1 MRPLVRAA
9 LVVAA
14 GVVLVRA
21 AGWVARPASE
31 GEGPAPASAT
41 GAASGEAPCPPRTL
55 PDQGACVP
63 VPVLEPATA
72 EGAPPTPPEL
82 DRDHVPRLPGRPA
95 EPARYRWPL
104 PLPPAGLVEVPVP
117 LDPPSPVAVALP
129 AEADG
134 EVRAVRLE
142 QQVGDAEVVF
152 VGELVGRTVVTLH
165 TVRAAT
171 GLRSLVLIHGQLAE
185 IAPGLARGQNLR
197 AGAPLG
203 SVPAPGGTLVLE
215 LREVRRDVDIQ
226 ALPADELRHPART
239 IPVDLRNLLEPS
251 G

>member
-14 GVVLVRA
+14 AVVLVRA
-21 AGWVARPASE
+21 AGWVVRSASE
-31 GEGPAPASAT
+31 GEAPAPASAT

-63 VPVLEPATA
+63 VPVLAAVAA
-72 EGAPPTPPEL
+72 EDAPPAPAL

-95 EPARYRWPL
+95 DPARYRWPL
-104 PLPPAGLVEVPVP
+104 PLPPAGLAEVSVP

-129 AEADG
+129 AEGHG

-142 QQVGDAEVVF
+142 GQVGDAEVLF

-165 TVRAAT
+165 TVRAAA

-185 IAPGLARGQNLR
+185 LAPGLARGQNLR

-203 SVPAPGGTLVLE
+203 AVLAPGGALLLE
-215 LREVRRDVDIQ
+215 LREVRRDVDVQ

-239 IPVDLRNLLEPS
+239 IPVDLRNLLELS